1 MPKYHVHVY
10 LIVRETV
17 CDIEAA
23 SQLEAC
29 HEAERIIN
37 LAPPPNYA
45 DDIDGFLVDEDG
57 DTEHRR
63 SASYDANYVR
73 REFKADG

>member
-10 LIVRETV
+10 LVVKELV
-17 CDIEAA
+17 CDIEAD
-23 SQLEAC
+23 SQPAAC
-29 HEAERIIN
+29 VEAERVM
-37 LAPPPNYA
+37 LLDPPPNYA
-45 DDIDGFLVDEDG
+45 DDITGFLVDEDG

-73 REFKADG
+73 QEF